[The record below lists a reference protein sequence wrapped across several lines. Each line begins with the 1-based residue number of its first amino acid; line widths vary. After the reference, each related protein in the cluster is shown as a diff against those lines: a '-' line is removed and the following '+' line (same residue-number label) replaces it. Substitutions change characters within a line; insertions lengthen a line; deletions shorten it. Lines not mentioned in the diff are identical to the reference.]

1 MTIQKKNSTNYQTL
15 SQPQT
20 IFITNDG
27 QQQAFGIGS
36 ISMPLNI
43 GKTISIDNVI
53 HVLSLV
59 KYIYIC

>member
-1 MTIQKKNSTNYQTL
+1 MTIQKNNSTNYQTL

-43 GKTISIDNVI
+43 GKTISIDNVF
-53 HVLSLV
+53 HVPS
-59 KYIYIC
+59 